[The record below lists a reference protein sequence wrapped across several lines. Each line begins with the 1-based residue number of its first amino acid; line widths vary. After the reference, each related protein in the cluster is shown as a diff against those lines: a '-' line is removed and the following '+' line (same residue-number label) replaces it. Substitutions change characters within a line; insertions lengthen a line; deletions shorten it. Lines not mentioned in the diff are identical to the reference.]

1 MATSNMQG
9 THSTL
14 QPHHPHGIHRTA
26 RLTDFCSAAV
36 VLLHPL
42 DFSGPVFDRTLTFTS
57 ESDRIEIGRS
67 SQRAS
72 KDLSPR
78 PNNALFDSRVMSR
91 VHAILRVSL
100 NEKVG

>member
-1 MATSNMQG
+1 
-9 THSTL
+9 
-14 QPHHPHGIHRTA
+14 
-26 RLTDFCSAAV
+26 
-36 VLLHPL
+36 L
-42 DFSGPVFDRTLTFTS
+42 DFPGPVFDRTLTFTS

-100 NEKVG
+100 NEKVGSEVPFQYETPLLTDCGTIRSFTSVILDPCMVLG